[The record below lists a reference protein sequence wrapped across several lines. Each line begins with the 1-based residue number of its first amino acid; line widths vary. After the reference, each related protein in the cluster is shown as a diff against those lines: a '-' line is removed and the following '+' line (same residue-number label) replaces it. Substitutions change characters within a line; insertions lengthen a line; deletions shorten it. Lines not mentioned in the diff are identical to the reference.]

1 MTETGTKL
9 SISFISQSNPDMK
22 ARKDTS
28 HGNVRRNKGSS
39 QIKRI
44 GWTWD
49 IVAQVVAILW

>member
-28 HGNVRRNKGSS
+28 HENVRRNKRSS